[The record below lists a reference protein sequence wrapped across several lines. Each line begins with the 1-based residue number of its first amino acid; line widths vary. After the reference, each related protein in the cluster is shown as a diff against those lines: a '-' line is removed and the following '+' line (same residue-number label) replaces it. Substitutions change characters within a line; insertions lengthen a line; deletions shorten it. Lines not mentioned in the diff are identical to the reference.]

1 MMTQELIDYIA
12 PESKTHEK
20 LLKKVKASLNLSKS
34 AMDDFYTRWQIRER
48 QFQAYVP
55 EGSLKALKANQESS
69 KLSVQK
75 LPATIVVPYAFS
87 TIRTIVTYLQ
97 AVFLGRRP
105 IFTVTPYSGTNLE
118 SAEAMESLL
127 QFNADY
133 AKIIKPFTQWL
144 YAGEIYGLGILK
156 NSFVTE
162 TKETTTQIIDPLTG
176 QPLKA
181 RSARVVYQG
190 NTVENVDPFMFFP
203 DPRVPL
209 LDVAEQGEFIFSRS
223 FVGKYTLKLEPEG
236 TYAHLDAIKSLARDV
251 GETSDLGLRAGGR
264 SQDTMDYDSVEAP
277 GEDYVQLDEG
287 TIWLDPEELKIPMPL
302 DIGTSKPVKFLITV
316 ANKSQIIRF
325 EVYNPDHGEHPFVV
339 NEPYAVGSGNFG
351 NMGISDYLGPFQ
363 EAISWFLNSHIQNV
377 KGAVN
382 NSFIYDPTMIEEKD
396 LLSDA
401 PNKCIRIK
409 PKAFGTELQQYFK
422 QIAVS
427 DVTAGHVGDMQNL
440 MRIGDSCSAVN
451 ENLRGQQDSGGR
463 KTATEVRTTA
473 EAASSRLASHASFI
487 SGASVVKLGRQWA
500 MNLQQYL
507 SPEFTAIFQNDS
519 NKQISLTVGDLAG
532 DFYFKVSDGTLPMD
546 KVALFDIWQQ
556 ALQFVAGQPQLM
568 QTYDLPK
575 LFEFVAK
582 LGGADSLEQFRIQA
596 ASPEVLAQGAAQGS
610 LIPQQEINNAIQAF

>member
-1 MMTQELIDYIA
+1 MMTPDIISYIA
-12 PESKTHEK
+12 PDSETHAT
-20 LLKKVKASLNLSKS
+20 LLRKIRLALNLSKT
-34 AMDDFYTRWQIRER
+34 AMSDFYSRWQLREQ

-55 EGSLKALKANQESS
+55 LEDLERVARRKESS
-69 KLSVQK
+69 KAKVQK
-75 LPATIVVPYAFS
+75 LPATVVVPYAFS

-105 IFTVTPYSGTNLE
+105 IFTVTPYSGTRLD
-118 SAEAMESLL
+118 SAEALENLL

-133 AKIIKPFTQWL
+133 CKLIKPFTQWL
-144 YAGEIYGLGILK
+144 YAGEIYGLGVLK
-156 NSFVTE
+156 NSFTTE
-162 TKETTTQIIDPLTG
+162 SRPTTTVVQDPISG
-176 QPLKA
+176 QPLNA
-181 RSARVVYQG
+181 RSSKIIYQG
-190 NTVENVDPFMFFP
+190 NSAENIDPFMFFP

-209 LDVAEQGEFIFSRS
+209 LDVASEGEYIFSRS
-223 FVGKYTLKLEPEG
+223 FVGKYKLKLAPEG
-236 TYAHLDAIKSLARDV
+236 TYAHLDAIKSAPREMGD
-251 GETSDLGLRAGGR
+251 TTDLGLRAGGR
-264 SQDTMDYDSVEAP
+264 SQDEMDYDSSPQP
-277 GEDYVQLDEG
+277 GFDYVQLDEG
-287 TIWLDPEELKIPMPL
+287 TIWLDPAELKIPLGVEFPSDKPL
-302 DIGTSKPVKFLITV
+302 KFLVTV
-316 ANKSQIIRF
+316 ANLSQIIRL
-325 EVYNPDHGEHPFVV
+325 EVFDPSHNEHPYVI

-363 EAISWFLNSHIQNV
+363 EAISWLLNSHIQNV

-409 PKAFGTELQQYFK
+409 PKAFGTELQSYFK
-422 QIAVS
+422 QIDVR

-451 ENLRGQQDSGGR
+451 ENLRGQPDSGGR

-473 EAASSRLASHASFI
+473 EAASSRLAAHASFI

-500 MNLQQYL
+500 LNLQQYL
-507 SPEFTAIFQNDS
+507 SPDFQAIFLNDQNQEIVLS
-519 NKQISLTVGDLAG
+519 QGDIAG

-556 ALQFVAGQPQLM
+556 ALQFVAGQPVLLQS
-568 QTYDLPK
+568 YDLPK

-582 LGGADSLEQFRIQA
+582 LGGADTIENFRIQA
-596 ASPEVLAQGAAQGS
+596 ASPEAIAQQAAVGNLVPQGG
-610 LIPQQEINNAIQAF
+610 INDAIQAF

>member
-1 MMTQELIDYIA
+1 MMTPELISYIA
-12 PESKTHEK
+12 PDSETHAR
-20 LLKKVKASLNLSKS
+20 LLRKVKLALELSKS
-34 AMDDFYTRWQIRER
+34 AMSDFYGRWQLRER

-55 EGSLKALKANQESS
+55 TEVLGKLARAKNS
-69 KLSVQK
+69 KDPVVQK
-75 LPATIVVPYAFS
+75 LPATVVVPYAFS

-105 IFTVTPYSGTNLE
+105 IFTVTPYSGTRLE
-118 SAEAMESLL
+118 SAEALENLL

-133 AKIIKPFTQWL
+133 CRLIKPFTQWL
-144 YAGEIYGLGILK
+144 YAGEIYGLGVLK
-156 NSFVTE
+156 NSFT
-162 TKETTTQIIDPLTG
+162 TKTKDTTSTVLDPISG
-176 QPLKA
+176 QPLQT
-181 RSARVVYQG
+181 RSAKIIYQG
-190 NTVENVDPFMFFP
+190 NEAENVDPFMFFP

-209 LDVAEQGEFIFSRS
+209 LDVASEGEYCFSRS
-223 FVGKYTLKLEPEG
+223 FVGKYKLKLAAEG
-236 TYAHLDAIKSLARDV
+236 TYAHLDAIKSAPREV
-251 GETSDLGLRAGGR
+251 GDTSELGLRAGGR
-264 SQDTMDYDSVEAP
+264 SQDEMDYDSSPKP
-277 GEDYVQLDEG
+277 GFDYVQLDEG
-287 TIWLDPEELKIPMPL
+287 TIWLDPTELKIPLGVEFPSDRPL
-302 DIGTSKPVKFLITV
+302 KFLVTV
-316 ANKSQIIRF
+316 ANLSQIIRL
-325 EVYNPDHGEHPFVV
+325 EVFDPAHEEHPFVV

-363 EAISWFLNSHIQNV
+363 EAISWLLNSHIQNV

-396 LLSDA
+396 LQSDA

-409 PKAFGTELQQYFK
+409 PKAFGTELQTYFK
-422 QIAVS
+422 QIDIR
-427 DVTAGHVGDMQNL
+427 DVTSGHVDDMQNL

-473 EAASSRLASHASFI
+473 EAASSRLAAHASFI

-500 MNLQQYL
+500 LNLQQYL
-507 SPEFTAIFQNDS
+507 SPDFQAIFLNDQNE
-519 NKQISLTVGDLAG
+519 QLALSASDITG

-556 ALQFVAGQPQLM
+556 ALQFVAGQPVLL

-582 LGGADSLEQFRIQA
+582 LGGADTIENFRIQA
-596 ASPEVLAQGAAQGS
+596 MSPQAIEQQAAAGNLVPQGG
-610 LIPQQEINNAIQAF
+610 INEAIQAF

>member
-1 MMTQELIDYIA
+1 MMSEEFKSYIS
-12 PESKTHEK
+12 PGSETHEA
-20 LLKKVKASLNLSKS
+20 LLKKIRTAINLSRS
-34 AMDDFYTRWQIRER
+34 AMSDFYTRWQIREQ

-55 EGSLKALKANQESS
+55 EEELKRLKRKNSTGLE
-69 KLSVQK
+69 VQK
-75 LPATIVVPYAFS
+75 LPATLVVPYSFS

-105 IFTVTPYSGTNLE
+105 IFTVTPYSGTKLS
-118 SAEAMESLL
+118 SAEALENLL

-133 AKIIKPFTQWL
+133 SKIIKPFTQWL

-156 NSFVTE
+156 NSFITE
-162 TKETTTQIIDPLTG
+162 TKETTSQILDPLSG
-176 QPLKA
+176 QPLTA
-181 RSARVVYQG
+181 RSAKVIYQG
-190 NTVENVDPFMFFP
+190 NTTENVDPFMFFP

-209 LDVAEQGEFIFSRS
+209 LEVASQGEFIFSRS
-223 FVGKYTLKLEPEG
+223 FVGRYKLKLSDL
-236 TYAHLDAIKSLARDV
+236 YVHLDAIKELSRDQ
-251 GETSDLGLRAGGR
+251 EATTTLGLRANGR
-264 SQDTMDYDSVEAP
+264 SQDTMDYAEYAAP
-277 GEDYVQLDEG
+277 GDSYVQLDEG
-287 TIWLDPEELKIPMPL
+287 TIWLDPKELKIPLPVEFS
-302 DIGTSKPVKFLITV
+302 DSKPMKFLVTV
-316 ANKSQIIRF
+316 ANNSQIIRF
-325 EVYNPDHGEHPFVV
+325 EIFDPDHAEHPYVI
-339 NEPYAVGSGNFG
+339 NEPYAIGSGNFG

-363 EAISWFLNSHIQNV
+363 DAISWFLNSHIQNV

-396 LLSDA
+396 LRSDA

-409 PKAFGTELQQYFK
+409 PKAFGTELQSYFK
-422 QIAVS
+422 QIAIS
-427 DVTAGHVGDMQNL
+427 DVTSGHVGDMQNL

-451 ENLRGQQDSGGR
+451 ENLRGMQDSGGR

-507 SPEFTAIFQNDS
+507 SPDFQAIFLSDANETV
-519 NKQISLTVGDLAG
+519 SLTQADLAG

-556 ALQFVAGQPQLM
+556 ALQFVAGQPLLA
-568 QTYDLPK
+568 QTFDLPK

-582 LGGADSLEQFRIQA
+582 LGGADTIEQFRLQPA
-596 ASPEVLAQGAAQGS
+596 GPETIAQGVDAGN
-610 LIPQQEINNAIQAF
+610 LIPQGGINEAMASF